1 MRDIRVGAAQFEAR
15 DKDKEYNLARIA
27 ELTRK
32 AVDAGAEIVSFH
44 ECSISGYTFLQDLG
58 EKQMAQVAEPV
69 PDGPS
74 TGRLIEIAREYS
86 TVVMAGLVEVA
97 GGKFYNTY
105 ITVSPD
111 GYITKFSKLHP
122 FVNPHLTPGAG
133 YNVIDLC
140 GAKVG
145 FLICYDNNLGENNR
159 ITALMGAEIIFMPH
173 VTCCLPSA
181 MPGRGPVDKA
191 LWDNRDRDPVSLR
204 MEFMGPKGLEWL
216 NKFIPTRCYENGV
229 YGIFTN
235 PVGVDYDTI
244 KPGLAMIIDPYG
256 EIQELCTT
264 LGDDV
269 IVGLLTDEKLSRA
282 SGRQRYIPARRPD
295 LYGKLVEPPA
305 DGSGPVT
312 RPGWKRSFDKDAP
325 KT

>member
-1 MRDIRVGAAQFEAR
+1 MQDIRVGAAQFEAR
-15 DKDKEYNLARIA
+15 DNDKQYNLARID
-27 ELTRK
+27 ELTRR
-32 AVDAGAEIVSFH
+32 AVEQGAQIVSFH
-44 ECSISGYTFLQDLG
+44 ECSISGYTFLQTLD
-58 EKQMAQVAEPV
+58 EKQMSALAEAV

-74 TGRLIEIAREYS
+74 TRRLIEIAAEYS

-97 GGKFYNTY
+97 DGRFYNTY
-105 ITVSPD
+105 VAVSPD

-122 FVNPHLTPGAG
+122 FVNPHLTGGGG

-145 FLICYDNNLGENNR
+145 FLICYDNNLCENAR
-159 ITALMGAEIIFMPH
+159 ITALMGAEVIFMPH
-173 VTCCLPSA
+173 VTGCLPSP

-191 LWDNRDRDPVSLR
+191 LWDNRDRDPVRLR
-204 MEFMGPKGLEWL
+204 MEFLGPKGLGWL
-216 NKFIPTRCYENGV
+216 KKFIPTRCFENGL
-229 YGIFTN
+229 YGVFTN

-244 KPGLAMIIDPYG
+244 KPGLAMIIDPFG

-269 IVGLLTDEKLSRA
+269 IVGLLTDEKLQQA

-305 DGSGPVT
+305 DGAAPVT
-312 RPGWKRSFDKDAP
+312 RPGWKRSFDQGAP
-325 KT
+325 EA